1 MIICSGVTK
10 MPSISLDT
18 AIPVMSERAEQLKQ
32 AIVTAADIEV
42 SLANDCLVKNW
53 LGECAISVVYGD
65 SNCGKSFF
73 AVDLAY
79 HVAAGYGWF
88 GQKVKAG
95 SVLYVAA
102 EGGRGFGKRIAA
114 VKLQKPDLHAAGS
127 QNLNLLP
134 LQVDLHGAED
144 ASAIINQAEPS
155 QYRLVVVDTLAMS
168 IGEGSEN
175 DGRDMGMFISNI
187 MRLKAYFNCHILS
200 LHHTGKDRSK
210 GARGHS
216 SLRAALDTE
225 IELKAD
231 GLVRVASVTKQRDME
246 SGKKVAF
253 TLEVVELGLDEDLE
267 VVTSCVISRADVPAA
282 ITNKKRLVGLNQ
294 IAHQALHDALK
305 MHGCK
310 IGNSEHYPS
319 SRKIIEDSLWY
330 DEFKLRRSDDATTSD
345 AVRKSFNRARDWL
358 QANDY
363 IGENENKI
371 WFIDDPDGQ
380 DK

>member
-1 MIICSGVTK
+1 MDQAEKRSAMSLEVPTRAYNLRMKQLRDAII
-10 MPSISLDT
+10 
-18 AIPVMSERAEQLKQ
+18 
-32 AIVTAADIEV
+32 TAAEV
-42 SLANDCLVKNW
+42 RLDLTNDCLIKNW
-53 LGECAISVVYGD
+53 LSESAISVIYGD

-73 AVDLAY
+73 ALDLAY
-79 HVAAGYGWF
+79 HVAAGHGWF
-88 GQKVKAG
+88 DQKVKAG

-134 LQVDLHGAED
+134 LQVDLHGADD

-187 MRLKAYFNCHILS
+187 MRLKAYFNCHILIV
-200 LHHTGKDRSK
+200 HHTGKDRSK

-253 TLEVVELGLDEDLE
+253 TLEVVELGLDEDLDA
-267 VVTSCVISRADVPAA
+267 VTSCVVSPADVPDSMAK
-282 ITNKKRLVGLNQ
+282 KKRMDGYNQ
-294 IAHQALHDALK
+294 VAHQALHDALK
-305 MHGCK
+305 KYGRK
-310 IGNSEHYPS
+310 IADSEHYPS
-319 SRKIIEDSLWY
+319 NRQVVDARLWFED
-330 DEFKLRRSDDATTSD
+330 FKLRRAEDGATPD
-345 AVRKSFNRARDWL
+345 AVRKSFNRAWDRL

-363 IGENENKI
+363 IREYENKI
-371 WFIDDPDGQ
+371 WFIHAPDGQ

>member
-1 MIICSGVTK
+1 
-10 MPSISLDT
+10 
-18 AIPVMSERAEQLKQ
+18 MSARAEQLKQ
-32 AIVTAADIEV
+32 AIVTAADV
-42 SLANDCLVKNW
+42 KVDLTNDCLIKNW
-53 LGECAISVVYGD
+53 LGENAISVVYGD

-79 HVAAGYGWF
+79 HVAAGQNWF
-88 GQKVKAG
+88 GQKVRAG
-95 SVLYVAA
+95 NVLYVAA

-134 LQVDLHGAED
+134 LQVDLHGPEA

-155 QYRLVVVDTLAMS
+155 QYSLVVIDTLAMS

-187 MRLKAYFNCHILS
+187 MRLKAYFNCHIMIV
-200 LHHTGKDRSK
+200 HHTGKDRSK

-231 GLVRVASVTKQRDME
+231 LLVRVALVTKQRDME
-246 SGKKVAF
+246 SGRKVAF
-253 TLEVVELGLDEDLE
+253 TLEVVELGRDDDLDA
-267 VVTSCVISRADVPAA
+267 VTSCVVSSADIPDS
-282 ITNKKRLVGLNQ
+282 IIQKKRLDGYNQ
-294 IAHQALHDALK
+294 VAHQAMHDALK
-305 MHGCK
+305 KHGRK

-319 SRKIIEDSLWY
+319 SRQVVDASLWY
-330 DEFKLRRSDDATTSD
+330 DDFKLRRAEDDAKPD

-363 IGENENKI
+363 IREYENKI

>member
-1 MIICSGVTK
+1 MDQAEKRSAMSLEVPTRAYNLRMKQLRDAII
-10 MPSISLDT
+10 
-18 AIPVMSERAEQLKQ
+18 
-32 AIVTAADIEV
+32 TAAEV
-42 SLANDCLVKNW
+42 RLDLTNDCLIKNW
-53 LGECAISVVYGD
+53 LSESAISVIYGD

-73 AVDLAY
+73 ALDLAY
-79 HVAAGYGWF
+79 HVAAGHGWF
-88 GQKVKAG
+88 DQKVKAG

-134 LQVDLHGAED
+134 LQVDLHGADD

-187 MRLKAYFNCHILS
+187 MRLKAYFNCHILIV
-200 LHHTGKDRSK
+200 HHTGKDRSK

-253 TLEVVELGLDEDLE
+253 TLEVVELGLDEDLDA
-267 VVTSCVISRADVPAA
+267 VTSCVVSPADVPDSMAK
-282 ITNKKRLVGLNQ
+282 KKRMDGYNQ
-294 IAHQALHDALK
+294 VAHQALHDALK
-305 MHGCK
+305 KYGRK
-310 IGNSEHYPS
+310 IADSEHYPS
-319 SRKIIEDSLWY
+319 NRQVVDASLWFE
-330 DEFKLRRSDDATTSD
+330 DFKLRRAEDGATPN
-345 AVRKSFNRARDWL
+345 AVRKSFNRAWDRL

-363 IGENENKI
+363 IREYENKI
-371 WFIDDPDGQ
+371 WFIHAPDGQ

>member
-1 MIICSGVTK
+1 M
-10 MPSISLDT
+10 
-18 AIPVMSERAEQLKQ
+18 
-32 AIVTAADIEV
+32 
-42 SLANDCLVKNW
+42 
-53 LGECAISVVYGD
+53 
-65 SNCGKSFF
+65 
-73 AVDLAY
+73 
-79 HVAAGYGWF
+79 
-88 GQKVKAG
+88 
-95 SVLYVAA
+95 
-102 EGGRGFGKRIAA
+102 
-114 VKLQKPDLHAAGS
+114 
-127 QNLNLLP
+127 
-134 LQVDLHGAED
+134 
-144 ASAIINQAEPS
+144 
-155 QYRLVVVDTLAMS
+155 VVVDTLAMS

-187 MRLKAYFNCHILS
+187 MRLKAYFNCHILIV
-200 LHHTGKDRSK
+200 HHTGKDRSK

-294 IAHQALHDALK
+294 VAHQALHDALK

-310 IGNSEHYPS
+310 IGSSEHYPS
-319 SRKIIEDSLWY
+319 SRKVIEDSLWY

-371 WFIDDPDGQ
+371 WFIDAPDGQ

>member
-1 MIICSGVTK
+1 
-10 MPSISLDT
+10 MPTISLNT
-18 AIPVMSERAEQLKQ
+18 ATPVLTARAEQFQK
-32 AIVTAADIEV
+32 AIVTAAEV
-42 SLANDCLVKNW
+42 KVDLSNDCLIKNW
-53 LGECAISVVYGD
+53 LGENAISVVYGD

-79 HVAAGYGWF
+79 HVAAGQSWF
-88 GQKVKAG
+88 NNKVKAG
-95 SVLYVAA
+95 NVLYVAA

-134 LQVDLHGAED
+134 LQVDLHGGAD
-144 ASAIINQAEPS
+144 ASAIINQANRS
-155 QYRLVVVDTLAMS
+155 QYSLVVVDTLAMS

-187 MRLKAYFNCHILS
+187 MRLKTHFNCHIMIV
-200 LHHTGKDRSK
+200 HHTGKDRSK

-231 GLVRVASVTKQRDME
+231 GLVRIASVTKQRDME
-246 SGKKVAF
+246 NGKKVAF
-253 TLEVVELGLDEDLE
+253 TLEVVELGMDEDLE
-267 VVTSCVISRADVPAA
+267 AVTSCVVSTTDVPSLTA
-282 ITNKKRLVGLNQ
+282 KKQKLTGFNEV
-294 IAHQALHDALK
+294 AHQALFDAIDK
-305 MHGCK
+305 HGRR
-310 IGNSEHYPS
+310 IGGSEHYPS
-319 SRKIIEDSLWY
+319 SRKVVEATHCYS
-330 DEFKLRRSDDATTSD
+330 EFKLRRASDKITSE
-345 AVRKSFNRARDWL
+345 AMRKSFNRARDWL

-363 IGENENKI
+363 VREYEDKI
-371 WFIDDPDGQ
+371 WFIDDPDRQ

>member
-1 MIICSGVTK
+1 MSLEAPTRAYNVRVKQLRDAIIS
-10 MPSISLDT
+10 
-18 AIPVMSERAEQLKQ
+18 AAEVRFDL
-32 AIVTAADIEV
+32 T
-42 SLANDCLVKNW
+42 NDCLIKNW
-53 LGECAISVVYGD
+53 LGESAISVVYGD

-73 AVDLAY
+73 ALDLAY
-79 HVAAGYGWF
+79 HVAAGHGWF

-114 VKLQKPDLHAAGS
+114 VKLQKPDLHASGS

-155 QYRLVVVDTLAMS
+155 QYSLVVVDTLAMS

-187 MRLKAYFNCHILS
+187 MRLKAYFNCHILIV
-200 LHHTGKDRSK
+200 HHTGKDRSK

-294 IAHQALHDALK
+294 VAHQALHDALK

>member
-1 MIICSGVTK
+1 MI
-10 MPSISLDT
+10 
-18 AIPVMSERAEQLKQ
+18 
-32 AIVTAADIEV
+32 
-42 SLANDCLVKNW
+42 KNW
-53 LGECAISVVYGD
+53 LGESAISVIYGD

-73 AVDLAY
+73 ALDLAY
-79 HVAAGYGWF
+79 HVAAGHGWF
-88 GQKVKAG
+88 GQKVRAG
-95 SVLYVAA
+95 NVLYVAA

-155 QYRLVVVDTLAMS
+155 QYSLVVVDTLAMS

-187 MRLKAYFNCHILS
+187 MRLKAYFNCHILIV
-200 LHHTGKDRSK
+200 HHTGKDRSK

-310 IGNSEHYPS
+310 IGSSEHYPS
-319 SRKIIEDSLWY
+319 SRKVIEDSLWY

-371 WFIDDPDGQ
+371 WFIDATDGQ

>member
-1 MIICSGVTK
+1 M
-10 MPSISLDT
+10 
-18 AIPVMSERAEQLKQ
+18 
-32 AIVTAADIEV
+32 
-42 SLANDCLVKNW
+42 
-53 LGECAISVVYGD
+53 
-65 SNCGKSFF
+65 
-73 AVDLAY
+73 
-79 HVAAGYGWF
+79 
-88 GQKVKAG
+88 
-95 SVLYVAA
+95 LYVAA

-114 VKLQKPDLHAAGS
+114 VKLQKPDLHAAGT

-155 QYRLVVVDTLAMS
+155 QHSLVVVDTLAMS

-187 MRLKAYFNCHILS
+187 MRLKAYFNCHILIV
-200 LHHTGKDRSK
+200 HHTGKDRSK

-231 GLVRVASVTKQRDME
+231 GLVRIASVTKQRDME

-253 TLEVVELGLDEDLE
+253 TLEVVELGLDNDLDA
-267 VVTSCVISRADVPAA
+267 VTSCVVSPADVPDSTA
-282 ITNKKRLVGLNQ
+282 KKNRMDGYNQ
-294 IAHQALHDALK
+294 VAHQALHDALK
-305 MHGCK
+305 KHGRK

-319 SRKIIEDSLWY
+319 SRQVVEASLWY
-330 DEFKLRRSDDATTSD
+330 DGFKLQRSDDAATSD

-363 IGENENKI
+363 IREYENKI
-371 WFIDDPDGQ
+371 WCIDDPDRQ

>member
-1 MIICSGVTK
+1 
-10 MPSISLDT
+10 MPSISLDMVV
-18 AIPVMSERAEQLKQ
+18 PVMSERAQQIKK

-42 SLANDCLVKNW
+42 SLANDCLIKNW
-53 LGECAISVVYGD
+53 LGENAISVVYGD

-73 AVDLAY
+73 TLDLAY
-79 HVAAGYGWF
+79 HVAAGLNWF
-88 GQKVKAG
+88 SQKVRAG

-114 VKLQKPDLHAAGS
+114 VKLQKPNLHASGS

-144 ASAIINQAEPS
+144 ASEIINQAEPT
-155 QYRLVVVDTLAMS
+155 QYSLVVIDTLAMS
-168 IGEGSEN
+168 LGEGSEN

-187 MRLKAYFNCHILS
+187 MRLKAYFNCHILIV
-200 LHHTGKDRSK
+200 HHTGKDRSK

-231 GLVRVASVTKQRDME
+231 GLVRIALVTKQRDME
-246 SGKKVAF
+246 SGRKVAF
-253 TLEVVELGLDEDLE
+253 TLEVVELGVDDDLDA
-267 VVTSCVISRADVPAA
+267 VTSCVVSPADVPDTV
-282 ITNKKRLVGLNQ
+282 IQKKWLAGYNQ
-294 IAHQALHDALK
+294 VAHQALHDALK
-305 MHGCK
+305 MHGRK

-319 SRKIIEDSLWY
+319 SRPVVEASLWY
-330 DEFKLRRSDDATTSD
+330 DDFKLRRADDDAKPD

-358 QANDY
+358 QEHDY
-363 IGENENKI
+363 IREYENKI

>member
-1 MIICSGVTK
+1 
-10 MPSISLDT
+10 MPSISLDM

-42 SLANDCLVKNW
+42 SLANECLVKNW

-65 SNCGKSFF
+65 SNSGKSFF

-79 HVAAGYGWF
+79 HVAAGHGWF
-88 GQKVKAG
+88 GQKVRAG
-95 SVLYVAA
+95 NVLYVAA

-187 MRLKAYFNCHILS
+187 MRLKAYFNCHILIV
-200 LHHTGKDRSK
+200 HHTGKDRSK

-253 TLEVVELGLDEDLE
+253 TLEVVELGLDNDLDA
-267 VVTSCVISRADVPAA
+267 VTSCVVSPADVPDSKA
-282 ITNKKRLVGLNQ
+282 NKKRMDGYNQ
-294 IAHQALHDALK
+294 VAHQALHDALK
-305 MHGCK
+305 KHGCK
-310 IGNSEHYPS
+310 IANSEHYPS
-319 SRKIIEDSLWY
+319 NRQVVDASLWY
-330 DEFKLRRSDDATTSD
+330 KDFKLRRADDDATPG
-345 AVRKSFNRARDWL
+345 AIRKSFNRARDWL

-363 IGENENKI
+363 IREYENKI

>member
-1 MIICSGVTK
+1 
-10 MPSISLDT
+10 MPTISLDSGT
-18 AIPVMSERAEQLKQ
+18 PVLSERAEQIKK
-32 AIVTAADIEV
+32 AIVTAADV
-42 SLANDCLVKNW
+42 KVDLTNDCLIKNW
-53 LGECAISVVYGD
+53 LGESAISVVYGD

-79 HVAAGYGWF
+79 HVAAGQSWF
-88 GQKVKAG
+88 GSRVKAG
-95 SVLYVAA
+95 NVLYVAA

-114 VKLQKPDLHAAGS
+114 VKMRKPDLHAAGS

-134 LQVDLHGAED
+134 LQVDLHRAED
-144 ASAIINQAEPS
+144 ASAIINQADQS
-155 QYRLVVVDTLAMS
+155 QYRLVVIDTLAMS

-187 MRLKAYFNCHILS
+187 MRLKAYFNCHIMIV
-200 LHHTGKDRSK
+200 HHTGKDRSK

-231 GLVRVASVTKQRDME
+231 GLVRIASLTKQRDME

-253 TLEVVELGLDEDLE
+253 TLDVVELGLDDDLDA
-267 VVTSCVISRADVPAA
+267 VTSCVVSPADVPES
-282 ITNKKRLVGLNQ
+282 TSKRERLKGFNEV
-294 IAHQALHDALK
+294 AHQALHDALK
-305 MHGCK
+305 NHGRK

-319 SRKIIEDSLWY
+319 NRQVVEAEQWFA
-330 DEFKLRRSDDATTSD
+330 EFKLRRSEDGTKPE

-358 QANDY
+358 QAYDY
-363 IGENENKI
+363 IREYENKI
-371 WFIDDPDGQ
+371 WFIDDPDRQ

>member
-1 MIICSGVTK
+1 
-10 MPSISLDT
+10 MPIISLE
-18 AIPVMSERAEQLKQ
+18 AAKPIMSARAEQLKQ
-32 AIVTAADIEV
+32 AIVTAADV
-42 SLANDCLVKNW
+42 KVDLTNDCIIKNW
-53 LGECAISVVYGD
+53 LGENAISVVYGD

-79 HVAAGYGWF
+79 HVAAGQNWF
-88 GQKVKAG
+88 GQKVRTG
-95 SVLYVAA
+95 NVLYVAA

-114 VKLQKPDLHAAGS
+114 VELQKPDLHAAGS

-155 QYRLVVVDTLAMS
+155 QYSLVVVDTLAMS
-168 IGEGSEN
+168 MGEGSEN

-187 MRLKAYFNCHILS
+187 MRLKAYFNCHILIV
-200 LHHTGKDRSK
+200 HHTGKDRSK

-231 GLVRVASVTKQRDME
+231 GLVRIASVTKQRDME
-246 SGKKVAF
+246 NGRKVAF
-253 TLEVVELGLDEDLE
+253 TLEVVELGSDEDLDA
-267 VVTSCVISRADVPAA
+267 VTSCVVSPADVPDSTAKR
-282 ITNKKRLVGLNQ
+282 TRLVGLNQ
-294 IAHQALHDALK
+294 VAHQALHDALK
-305 MHGCK
+305 MHGRK

-319 SRKIIEDSLWY
+319 SRQVVEASLWY
-330 DEFKLRRSDDATTSD
+330 DGFKLRRSDDAKPD

-363 IGENENKI
+363 IREYENKI

>member
-1 MIICSGVTK
+1 MI
-10 MPSISLDT
+10 
-18 AIPVMSERAEQLKQ
+18 
-32 AIVTAADIEV
+32 
-42 SLANDCLVKNW
+42 KNW
-53 LGECAISVVYGD
+53 LCENAISVVYGD

-79 HVAAGYGWF
+79 HVAAGQSWF
-88 GQKVKAG
+88 NNKVKAG
-95 SVLYVAA
+95 NVLYVAA

-134 LQVDLHGAED
+134 LQVDLHGGAD
-144 ASAIINQAEPS
+144 ASAIINQADRS
-155 QYRLVVVDTLAMS
+155 QYSLVVVDTLAMS

-187 MRLKAYFNCHILS
+187 MSLKTHFNCHIMIV
-200 LHHTGKDRSK
+200 HHTGKDRSK

-231 GLVRVASVTKQRDME
+231 GLVRIASVTKQRDME
-246 SGKKVAF
+246 NGKKVAF
-253 TLEVVELGLDEDLE
+253 TLEVVELGMDEDLE
-267 VVTSCVISRADVPAA
+267 AVTSCVVSTTDVPSLTA
-282 ITNKKRLVGLNQ
+282 KKQKLTGFNEV
-294 IAHQALHDALK
+294 AHQALFDAIDK
-305 MHGCK
+305 HGRR
-310 IGNSEHYPS
+310 IGGSEHYPS
-319 SRKIIEDSLWY
+319 SRKVVEATHCYS
-330 DEFKLRRSDDATTSD
+330 EFKLRRASDKITSE
-345 AVRKSFNRARDWL
+345 AMRKSFNRARDWL

-363 IGENENKI
+363 VREYEDKI
-371 WFIDDPDGQ
+371 WFIDDPDRQ

>member
-1 MIICSGVTK
+1 MDQAEKRSAMSLEVPTRAYNLRMKQLRDAII
-10 MPSISLDT
+10 
-18 AIPVMSERAEQLKQ
+18 
-32 AIVTAADIEV
+32 TAAEV
-42 SLANDCLVKNW
+42 RLDLTNDCLIKNW
-53 LGECAISVVYGD
+53 LSESAISVIYGD

-73 AVDLAY
+73 ALDLAY
-79 HVAAGYGWF
+79 HVAAGHGWF
-88 GQKVKAG
+88 DQKVKAG

-134 LQVDLHGAED
+134 LQVDLHGADD

-187 MRLKAYFNCHILS
+187 MRLKAYFNCHIMIV
-200 LHHTGKDRSK
+200 HHTGKDRSK

-231 GLVRVASVTKQRDME
+231 LLVRVALVTKQRDME
-246 SGKKVAF
+246 SGRKVAF
-253 TLEVVELGLDEDLE
+253 TLEVVELGRDDDLDA
-267 VVTSCVISRADVPAA
+267 VTSCVVSSADIPDS
-282 ITNKKRLVGLNQ
+282 IIQKKRLDGYNQ
-294 IAHQALHDALK
+294 VAHQAMHDALK
-305 MHGCK
+305 KHGRK

-319 SRKIIEDSLWY
+319 SRQVVDASLWY
-330 DEFKLRRSDDATTSD
+330 DDFKLRRAEDDAKPD

-363 IGENENKI
+363 IREYENKI

>member
-1 MIICSGVTK
+1 MDQAEKRSAMSLEVPTRAYNLRMKQLRDAII
-10 MPSISLDT
+10 
-18 AIPVMSERAEQLKQ
+18 
-32 AIVTAADIEV
+32 TAAEV
-42 SLANDCLVKNW
+42 RLDLTNDCLIKNW
-53 LGECAISVVYGD
+53 LSESAISVIYGD

-73 AVDLAY
+73 ALDLAY
-79 HVAAGYGWF
+79 HVAAGHGWF
-88 GQKVKAG
+88 DQKVKAG

-134 LQVDLHGAED
+134 LQVDLHGADD

-187 MRLKAYFNCHILS
+187 MRLKAYFNCHILIV
-200 LHHTGKDRSK
+200 HHTGKDRSK

-253 TLEVVELGLDEDLE
+253 TLEVVELGLDEDLDA
-267 VVTSCVISRADVPAA
+267 VTSCVVSPADVPDSMAK
-282 ITNKKRLVGLNQ
+282 KKRMDGYNQ
-294 IAHQALHDALK
+294 VAHQALHDALK
-305 MHGCK
+305 KYGRK
-310 IGNSEHYPS
+310 IADSEHYPS
-319 SRKIIEDSLWY
+319 NRQVVDASLWFE
-330 DEFKLRRSDDATTSD
+330 DFKLRRADDDAKPD
-345 AVRKSFNRARDWL
+345 AVRKGFNRARDWL

-363 IGENENKI
+363 IREYENKI
-371 WFIDDPDGQ
+371 WFIDAPDGQ

>member
-1 MIICSGVTK
+1 MDQAEKRSAMSLEVPTRAYNLRMKQLRDAII
-10 MPSISLDT
+10 
-18 AIPVMSERAEQLKQ
+18 
-32 AIVTAADIEV
+32 TAAEV
-42 SLANDCLVKNW
+42 RLDLTNDCLIKNW
-53 LGECAISVVYGD
+53 LSESAISVIYGD

-73 AVDLAY
+73 ALDLAY
-79 HVAAGYGWF
+79 HVAAGHGWF
-88 GQKVKAG
+88 DQKVKAG

-134 LQVDLHGAED
+134 LQVDLHGADD

-175 DGRDMGMFISNI
+175 DGRDMGVFISNI
-187 MRLKAYFNCHILS
+187 MRLKAYFNCHILIV
-200 LHHTGKDRSK
+200 HHTGKDRSK

-253 TLEVVELGLDEDLE
+253 TLEVVELGLDEDLDA
-267 VVTSCVISRADVPAA
+267 VTSCVVSPADVPDSMAK
-282 ITNKKRLVGLNQ
+282 KKRMDGYNQ
-294 IAHQALHDALK
+294 VAHQALHDALK
-305 MHGCK
+305 KYGRK
-310 IGNSEHYPS
+310 IADSEHYPS
-319 SRKIIEDSLWY
+319 NRQVVDASLWFE
-330 DEFKLRRSDDATTSD
+330 DFKLRRAEDGATPN
-345 AVRKSFNRARDWL
+345 AVRKSFNRAWDRL

-363 IGENENKI
+363 IREYKNKI
-371 WFIDDPDGQ
+371 WFIHAPDGQ

>member
-1 MIICSGVTK
+1 
-10 MPSISLDT
+10 
-18 AIPVMSERAEQLKQ
+18 
-32 AIVTAADIEV
+32 
-42 SLANDCLVKNW
+42 
-53 LGECAISVVYGD
+53 
-65 SNCGKSFF
+65 
-73 AVDLAY
+73 
-79 HVAAGYGWF
+79 
-88 GQKVKAG
+88 
-95 SVLYVAA
+95 
-102 EGGRGFGKRIAA
+102 
-114 VKLQKPDLHAAGS
+114 
-127 QNLNLLP
+127 
-134 LQVDLHGAED
+134 
-144 ASAIINQAEPS
+144 
-155 QYRLVVVDTLAMS
+155 LVVVDTLAMS

-187 MRLKAYFNCHILS
+187 MRLKAYFNCHILIV
-200 LHHTGKDRSK
+200 HHTGKDRSK

-310 IGNSEHYPS
+310 IGSSEHYPS
-319 SRKIIEDSLWY
+319 SRKVIEDSLWY

-371 WFIDDPDGQ
+371 WFIDATDGQ

>member
-1 MIICSGVTK
+1 MSLGATTSAYNVRVKQLRDAII
-10 MPSISLDT
+10 
-18 AIPVMSERAEQLKQ
+18 
-32 AIVTAADIEV
+32 TAAEV
-42 SLANDCLVKNW
+42 RFDLTNDCLIKNW
-53 LGECAISVVYGD
+53 LGESAISVIYGD

-73 AVDLAY
+73 ALDLAY
-79 HVAAGYGWF
+79 HVAAGHGWF
-88 GQKVKAG
+88 DQKVKAG

-102 EGGRGFGKRIAA
+102 EGGRGFGKRVAA

-155 QYRLVVVDTLAMS
+155 QYSLVVVDTLAMS

-187 MRLKAYFNCHILS
+187 MRLKAYFNCHILIV
-200 LHHTGKDRSK
+200 HHTGKDRSK

-225 IELKAD
+225 IELKVD

-246 SGKKVAF
+246 SGKKLAF
-253 TLEVVELGLDEDLE
+253 TLEVVELGLDNDLDA
-267 VVTSCVISRADVPAA
+267 VTSCVVSPADVPDS
-282 ITNKKRLVGLNQ
+282 TDKKKRIDGYNQ
-294 IAHQALHDALK
+294 VAHQALHDALK
-305 MHGCK
+305 KHGRK
-310 IGNSEHYPS
+310 IANSEHYPS
-319 SRKIIEDSLWY
+319 NRQVVDASLWF
-330 DEFKLRRSDDATTSD
+330 ENFKLRRAYDDAKPD

-363 IGENENKI
+363 IREYENKI